1 MEPTAPAFDISNVVV
16 SADGALAVL
25 PRDMAAFAS
34 PSEIM
39 MQPHCD
45 AIRRVQKDFNEFA
58 EGPYR
63 VYHARATE
71 IENFPS
77 TVVAWI
83 REEAERTGLDV
94 HCGYAF
100 CHPCISI
107 RKSLAVGDVMVK
119 CY

>member
-1 MEPTAPAFDISNVVV
+1 MEPAPPAFDTTNVVTIV
-16 SADGALAVL
+16 TNADWLQML
-25 PRDMAAFAS
+25 LD
-34 PSEIM
+34 
-39 MQPHCD
+39 
-45 AIRRVQKDFNEFA
+45 RVQKDFNEFA

-71 IENFPS
+71 IEKFPS

-83 REEAERTGLDV
+83 REEAQRTGLDV
-94 HCGYAF
+94 HCGDAF